1 MINKLSKKK
10 NSNQK
15 WNRVH
20 NFQRKKT
27 NKHRVGHPVLVYG
40 KRGRFTKYLVFTH
53 TPESG
58 KENDYEKLK
67 HNIDPS
73 EDGKRD
79 TWVKKNYEVST
90 SNSLRQPDKKYRIH
104 DSDKETIKKYKK

>member
-1 MINKLSKKK
+1 MTKKK
-10 NSNQK
+10 KSPRK

-20 NFQRKKT
+20 YFQRKKS

-40 KRGRFTKYLVFTH
+40 KRGRYSKYLLFTH
-53 TPESG
+53 TPDSD
-58 KENDYEKLK
+58 DYEKLG

-79 TWVKKNYEVST
+79 SWVKKTPQVSET
-90 SNSLRQPDKKYRIH
+90 GTLRQPDINYRIH
-104 DSDKETIKKYKK
+104 NDDKERVKKYKK